1 MLHIKNLRIEFD
13 GFTLID
19 GISFDVV
26 PGEVLAITGPNGCGK
41 TSLIRAIKGELPYK
55 GTVFI
60 EKGKK
65 IAFVPQENPES
76 KEKAVDFILREF
88 PKIHSLKKLLES
100 QIDDPLIYADLLDE
114 YTEMG
119 GFELEDSIVR
129 ELLRLGFE
137 RQELEKS
144 VSNFSEGEKR
154 LLLVT
159 RAMLKEPDLFI
170 LDEPTNHL
178 DISMIMRLE
187 EEILRLKKSGKA
199 FVVISHDR
207 TFIDKTADRTLFIQR
222 GKAITVRG
230 GFSLMRAHLQN
241 KFESD
246 LRRAQE
252 VSRKIRQLERE
263 VARRKEWSRKKESQK
278 KFADKVMNKG
288 YIGRKSAKLAKRA
301 RAVEKRVEELIDKL
315 KAEKPFIEKKLK
327 MLFPHYEVA
336 ERKLLSCENLSFSYN
351 AKELFADINL
361 DLTTKDRA
369 AIIGPNGTGKTT
381 LMRCLIGAIKPKTG
395 QVYMNENVKWVY
407 LPQRIETFFQ
417 KEILLDNF
425 MVFDMSETEIRTILG
440 AAKFRREKVF
450 QQVSTLSKGE
460 LTRAAI
466 VWATLS
472 RAEFLFMDEPTNHL
486 DIESLEVLDALIENF
501 GGGMLFISH
510 DRHFISRH
518 AQDVYYL
525 QDKKLTRM
533 YL

>member
-13 GFTLID
+13 EFILID
-19 GISFDVV
+19 NISFDVV

-41 TSLIRAIKGELPYK
+41 TSLIRAIKGELPYE
-55 GTVFI
+55 GTVFV

-76 KEKAVDFILREF
+76 NERVVEFILQEF
-88 PKIHSLKKLLES
+88 PEIHRIKKLLES
-100 QIDDPLIYADLLDE
+100 QVDDPLICANLLDE
-114 YTEMG
+114 YAGMS
-119 GFELEDSIVR
+119 GFELEDRIVR
-129 ELLRLGFE
+129 ELLRLGFG

-144 VSNFSEGEKR
+144 VSDFSEGEKR

-159 RAMLKEPDLFI
+159 RAILKDPDLII

-199 FVVISHDR
+199 FIVISHDR
-207 TFIDKTADRTLFIQR
+207 TFVDKIADRTLFIQR
-222 GKAITVRG
+222 GKAVTVRG

-252 VSRKIRQLERE
+252 ISRKIRQLEQE

-315 KAEKPFIEKKLK
+315 KAEKPFIEKRLK
-327 MLFPHYEVA
+327 MLFPYYEVA
-336 ERKLLSCENLSFSYN
+336 ERKLLSCENLSFSYDT
-351 AKELFADINL
+351 KDLFSDINL

-369 AIIGPNGTGKTT
+369 AIVGPNGTGKTT
-381 LMRCLIGAIKPKTG
+381 LLKCLIGALKPKTG
-395 QVYMNENVKWVY
+395 QIYMNKNVNWVY

-417 KEILLDNF
+417 KEILLDTF
-425 MVFDMSETEIRTILG
+425 MVFGISETEIRTILG

-450 QQVSTLSKGE
+450 QRVDTLSKGE

-472 RAEFLFMDEPTNHL
+472 KAEFLFMDEPTNHL
-486 DIESLEVLDALIENF
+486 DIESLEVLDVLIENF
-501 GGGMLFISH
+501 KGGMLFISH

-518 AQDVYYL
+518 AREVYYL
-525 QDKKLTRM
+525 SDKKLSRM
-533 YL
+533 NL

>member
-1 MLHIKNLRIEFD
+1 
-13 GFTLID
+13 
-19 GISFDVV
+19 
-26 PGEVLAITGPNGCGK
+26 
-41 TSLIRAIKGELPYK
+41 
-55 GTVFI
+55 
-60 EKGKK
+60 
-65 IAFVPQENPES
+65 
-76 KEKAVDFILREF
+76 
-88 PKIHSLKKLLES
+88 
-100 QIDDPLIYADLLDE
+100 
-114 YTEMG
+114 
-119 GFELEDSIVR
+119 
-129 ELLRLGFE
+129 
-137 RQELEKS
+137 
-144 VSNFSEGEKR
+144 
-154 LLLVT
+154 
-159 RAMLKEPDLFI
+159 
-170 LDEPTNHL
+170 
-178 DISMIMRLE
+178 
-187 EEILRLKKSGKA
+187 
-199 FVVISHDR
+199 
-207 TFIDKTADRTLFIQR
+207 
-222 GKAITVRG
+222 
-230 GFSLMRAHLQN
+230 
-241 KFESD
+241 
-246 LRRAQE
+246 
-252 VSRKIRQLERE
+252 
-263 VARRKEWSRKKESQK
+263 
-278 KFADKVMNKG
+278 MNKG

-315 KAEKPFIEKKLK
+315 KAEKPFIEKRLK